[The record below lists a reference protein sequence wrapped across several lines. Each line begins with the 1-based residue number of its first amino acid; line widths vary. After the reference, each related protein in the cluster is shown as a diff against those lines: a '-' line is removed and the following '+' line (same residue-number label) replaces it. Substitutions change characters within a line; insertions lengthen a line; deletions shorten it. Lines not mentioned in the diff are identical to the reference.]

1 MRSLLPALCALT
13 LLSAC
18 GDDEGSGGS
27 GGGSSTTSSQ
37 GGGGAGGQE
46 TFEPSYAAVVLPEH
60 WIPGDG
66 IGGNDHYLFD
76 VAGGESNQLVLL
88 FKDPDED
95 SFHVRF
101 VSATGDAS
109 VESETLALEPL
120 HSVVLGAAS
129 LAAHPSGDVTV
140 CLFDSVTTGQS
151 QEEGSLR
158 VVRLSGS
165 GAILHDNVVT
175 TVADSAV
182 LGMCQV
188 VADGED
194 AVVLSSEGGMLPR
207 VDRVSAS
214 GQASL
219 LAQTLGSCAYM
230 YYLQVVRTIDASRRI
245 WLVTPEAACQ
255 IDAMTG
261 ALVQELPLPI
271 DLLSPNSVLTADTA
285 HDGKAYAV
293 GATTADNE
301 VGDGTFVFPLAG
313 GQEPIKIID
322 GPSPIIDPFS
332 IPPRQVSRLLLN
344 ESGWTMPAGRY
355 SPTEDPAE
363 ALAVHHGATLGGP
376 SEHVEFPGPITL
388 QRSAVG
394 AGGELWTVS
403 VLSPGSVNIGTNTLA
418 HPGPADRSYFV
429 AARFRGWRS
438 AVAARDGLPSTN

>member
-1 MRSLLPALCALT
+1 MRSLLPALCALA

-37 GGGGAGGQE
+37 GGGGAGGGQD
-46 TFEPSYAAVVLPEH
+46 TFEPSYAAVVLPEY
-60 WIPGDG
+60 WIPDDG

-76 VAGGESNQLVLL
+76 VAAGESGQLVLL

-109 VESETLALEPL
+109 VESETLAQEPL
-120 HSVVLGAAS
+120 HSVGLGAAS
-129 LAAHPSGDVTV
+129 LAVHPSGDVTV
-140 CLFDSVTTGQS
+140 CLFDSGSTGQS
-151 QEEGSLR
+151 QQEGSVR

-165 GAILHDNVVT
+165 GAILHDNVVA
-175 TVADSAV
+175 TVTDSAV

-194 AVVLSSEGGMLPR
+194 AVVLSSEGGTLPR

-219 LAQTLGSCAYM
+219 LAQALGSCAYM
-230 YYLQVVRTIDASRRI
+230 SYDQVVRTIDASRRI

-255 IDAMTG
+255 IDAVTG
-261 ALVQELPLPI
+261 VLVQELPL
-271 DLLSPNSVLTADTA
+271 DLIYPDSVLTADTA

-293 GATTADNE
+293 GSTTADDE
-301 VGDGTFVFPLAG
+301 LGDGTFVFPLAG

-332 IPPRQVSRLLLN
+332 SPPRQVSRLLLD
-344 ESGWTMPAGRY
+344 ESGWTMPAGQY
-355 SPTEDPAE
+355 SPTEDPGG
-363 ALAVHHGATLGGP
+363 ALTVHHGATLGGP
-376 SEHVEFPGPITL
+376 SEHVELPGPITL
-388 QRSAVG
+388 MKSAVG

-403 VLSPGSVNIGTNTLA
+403 LLWRGSVNIGTSTLA